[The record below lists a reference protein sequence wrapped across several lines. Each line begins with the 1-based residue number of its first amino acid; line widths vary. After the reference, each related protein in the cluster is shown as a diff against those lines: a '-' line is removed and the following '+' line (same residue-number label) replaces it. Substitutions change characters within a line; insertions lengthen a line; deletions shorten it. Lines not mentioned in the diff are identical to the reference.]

1 MFLRFQSSLVSI
13 HGACQRLN
21 FNGLVQHLETCILRP
36 QDVFLLITNDHVFR
50 VFLPHN
56 RKNGCLQLKI
66 MLELKMRTI
75 LSVLRCID
83 FSWTNSRELQFVLR
97 YGAESFGIRSRL
109 FYLGSPQRCFVVHET
124 PMIVCMFHSNKR
136 TTTAWSEDDK
146 IQWHWVFSDSLWFE
160 SSLPLSFD
168 FLRHRRIS
176 SMVTTP
182 MNRQRYGFNCG
193 STLYMMG
200 LGRRNPVKFA

>member
-1 MFLRFQSSLVSI
+1 MFPRFQSSLVSI

-21 FNGLVQHLETCILRP
+21 FNGLVEHLETCILRP

-83 FSWTNSRELQFVLR
+83 FSSTNSRELQFVLR

-109 FYLGSPQRCFVVHET
+109 FYLWSPQRCFVVHET

-146 IQWHWVFSDSLWFE
+146 IQWHWVFSDSLFSANLW
-160 SSLPLSFD
+160 
-168 FLRHRRIS
+168 
-176 SMVTTP
+176 
-182 MNRQRYGFNCG
+182 
-193 STLYMMG
+193 
-200 LGRRNPVKFA
+200 KFS

>member
-1 MFLRFQSSLVSI
+1 MSAAESGPIWKSEYSFISAFSDQLNVRYVSKVPI
-13 HGACQRLN
+13 LISFDSWSMSKTQFQRL
-21 FNGLVQHLETCILRP
+21 GTTSLETCILRP

-83 FSWTNSRELQFVLR
+83 FSSTNSRELQFVLR

-136 TTTAWSEDDK
+136 TTTA
-146 IQWHWVFSDSLWFE
+146 
-160 SSLPLSFD
+160 
-168 FLRHRRIS
+168 
-176 SMVTTP
+176 
-182 MNRQRYGFNCG
+182 
-193 STLYMMG
+193 
-200 LGRRNPVKFA
+200 